1 MTAVIYEPIRE
12 AWRRCPRALLFA
24 CALALAV
31 MFALDFAAHAG
42 AAQAAPASVIGDRSA
57 APARGQDV
65 VLAHDEGLQ
74 LLGSLSALGGRA
86 APDLDDLSKTRAARL
101 APLPDGRVF
110 FRGARVPWPSA
121 FRARVT
127 LVLDLPK
134 ALFRGSRLPV
144 YRLQGHRWVRQD
156 RSAVVGGDNTTA
168 ATTIRQPGNYAVFLG
183 NLWRTV
189 RRDGYRLVR
198 FFGRIPH
205 TVLRSHQV
213 VAEGNVDDPHL
224 IAAVAAAGGRDGS
237 WARSTLR
244 SFDSSGERTVRVV
257 LLRSPLTVVRDWSVP
272 STVGRWF
279 AAYTGA
285 LYSPLRA
292 RTLFALP
299 LSNAGTDAT
308 LHRLKSGAVVIQGVC
323 ADMTWSPD
331 FWPSATGGGE
341 QFFGPKVSTYPP
353 PAYDQRFIETVS
365 ELRWPADELDAVI
378 W

>member
-1 MTAVIYEPIRE
+1 V
-12 AWRRCPRALLFA
+12 FA
-24 CALALAV
+24 FGCASR
-31 MFALDFAAHAG
+31 AG
-42 AAQAAPASVIGDRSA
+42 AAQAAPASAVADRSA
-57 APARGQDV
+57 SARIQDV
-65 VLAHDEGLQ
+65 VLSEDEGLQ
-74 LLGSLSALGGRA
+74 LLGPLSALGGLA

-110 FRGARVPWPSA
+110 FRGARVPWPA
-121 FRARVT
+121 DFRARVT

-144 YRLQGHRWVRQD
+144 FRLQGHRWVRQG
-156 RSAVVGGDNTTA
+156 RPAIVGGDNTTA

-205 TVLRSHQV
+205 TVLGSRQV
-213 VAEGNVDDPHL
+213 VAEGKVGDPQL
-224 IAAVAAAGGRDGS
+224 IAAVAAAGGRDEA
-237 WARSTLR
+237 WAKSTLR

-257 LLRSPLTVVRDWSVP
+257 VLRSPLTVVRDWSVP

-292 RTLFALP
+292 RAVFALP

-308 LHRLKSGAVVIQGVC
+308 LHRLKPGAVVIQGAC
-323 ADMTWSPD
+323 ANMTWSPD
-331 FWPSATGGGE
+331 YWPYATGGGE
-341 QFFGPKVSTYPP
+341 QYFGPNVSTYPP
-353 PAYDQRFIETVS
+353 PAYDSQYIDTVS
-365 ELRWPADELDAVI
+365 ELRWPADELDVLQ